1 MRYELNIHQRELRN
15 INFFENTNRQTLE
28 MSIERKGTKN
38 Y

>member
-15 INFFENTNRQTLE
+15 IKFFENTSRQTLE